1 MHRNAPLTP
10 LGRRILVERVL
21 AGRPVAHAA
30 HEMGI
35 SRPTAYKWLR
45 RYLSEGEDG
54 LRDRSS
60 RPHRSPRRCSVA
72 LEQRIIELRRQRKA
86 GPWRIGDELGIAT
99 STVHRVLVRHG
110 ISRLAWM
117 DRPTG
122 RVIRRYERDRP
133 GELVHVDTKKLGRI
147 PDGGGH
153 KVHGRE
159 IGKTAKRRRTVVGY
173 EYVHSIVDDRSRLA
187 YSEIHPAED
196 GPSAAAFLRRAI
208 QFFADHQIRI
218 ERILTDNAFCY
229 RHSNDWQLVLDEH
242 GIGHRLIQPYRPQTN
257 GKVERFNRT
266 LLDEWAYASVF
277 LNNSDRAAALT
288 AWLERYNYHR
298 KHTAIGAPPASRVNN
313 VPRRYT

>member
-10 LGRRILVERVL
+10 LGRRMLVERVL
-21 AGRPVAHAA
+21 GGRPVAHVA

-45 RYLSEGEDG
+45 RYLSEGSEG

-60 RPHRSPRRCSVA
+60 RPHRSPRRCSSE
-72 LEQRIIELRRQRKA
+72 LEWRIVDLRRRRKA
-86 GPWRIGDELGIAT
+86 GPWRIGEELGVAP

-122 RVIRRYERDRP
+122 RVIRRYERSRP

-147 PDGGGH
+147 PPGGGH
-153 KVHGRE
+153 RVHGRE
-159 IGKTAKRRRTVVGY
+159 ATKHLKRRGTGF
-173 EYVHSIVDDRSRLA
+173 EYVHSMVDDHSRLA
-187 YSEIHPAED
+187 YSEIHAAED
-196 GPSAAAFLRRAI
+196 GPTAAASLQRAI
-208 QFFADHQIRI
+208 RFFHQHQIRI
-218 ERILTDNAFCY
+218 ERVLTDNAFCY
-229 RHSNDWQLVLDEH
+229 RHSNDWQLLLDEH

-277 LNNSDRAAALT
+277 TSNQQRAEALT
-288 AWLERYNYHR
+288 SWLERYNYHR
-298 KHTAIGAPPASRVNN
+298 THAAIGAPPASRVNN
-313 VPRRYT
+313 VPGRYT